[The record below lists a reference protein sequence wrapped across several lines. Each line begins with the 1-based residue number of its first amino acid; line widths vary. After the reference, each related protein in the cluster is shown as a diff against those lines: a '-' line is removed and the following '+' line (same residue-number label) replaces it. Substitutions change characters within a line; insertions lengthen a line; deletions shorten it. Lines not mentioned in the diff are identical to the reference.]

1 MIGAVFSPNSYSVQF
16 WELYPKPELPE
27 AGTSF
32 GHTHTHTLVHAG
44 PSPLFFASPC

>member
-16 WELYPKPELPE
+16 WELYPKPELPK
-27 AGTSF
+27 AGISF
-32 GHTHTHTLVHAG
+32 GHTHTLARAG